1 MSFSAALS
9 YSKRLTAAAPV
20 LALVIG
26 GYWYTSTQ
34 LIVDKL
40 NGGKAR
46 IRPSDVL
53 GKELVDLQTGRPV
66 RIQSDS
72 RPMVVVLLSGTECP
86 ACLDESAVWDRLA
99 SSQKKAIRVVGVFV
113 GTTSKDVENYLKERR
128 PAYEVYRFAHHQDE
142 GTLGAD
148 YTRPLTVLM
157 DRWGR
162 IRYASGPTGNVAEHQ
177 RMARDIHKLTGV

>member
-53 GKELVDLQTGRPV
+53 GKELVDLQTGRPFGTGW
-66 RIQSDS
+66 RRRRRRRSGWLGYS
-72 RPMVVVLLSGTECP
+72 LARP
-86 ACLDESAVWDRLA
+86 A
-99 SSQKKAIRVVGVFV
+99 K
-113 GTTSKDVENYLKERR
+113 TSK
-128 PAYEVYRFAHHQDE
+128 
-142 GTLGAD
+142 T
-148 YTRPLTVLM
+148 
-157 DRWGR
+157 
-162 IRYASGPTGNVAEHQ
+162 I
-177 RMARDIHKLTGV
+177 